1 MGGGGSSLSTSII
14 SNNPFRK
21 PWDFMHH
28 LDVVIAGI
36 IVIQLIISSVS
47 SVSLV

>member
-1 MGGGGSSLSTSII
+1 MGDDPSPTTSII